1 MKKIQDFTVKEY
13 QWLNSS
19 SYIIVLQSSE
29 PVPEIKPGNF
39 AELKIP
45 NAPDVFLRRPLSVL
59 DADYKNNTL
68 SFYVKV
74 IGKGTRKLGELN
86 IGETINVIYPLG
98 NSFSV
103 NGAQQA
109 LIVGGGSGIAPFIL
123 LGRELRNKNIDTT
136 FLLGAQTADDIVLTE
151 EFEKYGRVLATTED
165 GSFGEKGLVTH
176 HSVFEK
182 IEDFDMIYTCGP
194 EPMMK
199 AVADIALQKNIACE
213 ASLENMMA
221 CGFGACLCCVTDTTS
236 GNLCVCTDGPVF
248 KTKELKW

>member
-19 SYIIVLQSSE
+19 SYIIVLQSPE

-59 DADYKNNTL
+59 DADYKNHTL

-74 IGKGTRKLGELN
+74 IGKGTGKLGELN
-86 IGETINVIYPLG
+86 IGEIVNVIYPLG
-98 NSFSV
+98 NAFSI
-103 NGAQQA
+103 NGTQKT

-123 LGRELRNKNIDTT
+123 LGRELKKKYVGVT
-136 FLLGAQTADDIVLTE
+136 FLLGARTSDEIVLTD
-151 EFEKYGRVLATTED
+151 EFAKYGKVLSTTED
-165 GSFGEKGLVTH
+165 GSHGEKGLVTH
-176 HSVFEK
+176 HSVFNS
-182 IEDFDMIYTCGP
+182 IEEFDMIYTCGP
-194 EPMMK
+194 EAMMK
-199 AVADIALQKNIACE
+199 AVAHIALQNNIACE

-248 KTKELKW
+248 KTRELKW